1 MFDTTKS
8 ETSFAA
14 IDECIEIAWDHL
26 VSMKLRFSPSED
38 QFNFWR
44 KAFEA
49 HYVNNPDVMR
59 ESLKYLALWSST
71 DAPKTGTII
80 ENYRQTVRDRMD
92 NDLLNAPARS
102 RASKNF
108 APETPEQAEQ
118 RRKIMGDLKN
128 LLNQPASNQA

>member
-1 MFDTTKS
+1 
-8 ETSFAA
+8 
-14 IDECIEIAWDHL
+14 
-26 VSMKLRFSPSED
+26 MKLRFSPSDD
-38 QFNFWR
+38 QFNFWH

-49 HYVNNPDVMR
+49 HYVNNPEVMR

-102 RASKNF
+102 RQSKNF
-108 APETPEQAEQ
+108 APETPEQAE
-118 RRKIMGDLKN
+118 RRRRITGDLMS
-128 LLNQPASNQA
+128 LLNKSASNQTEER